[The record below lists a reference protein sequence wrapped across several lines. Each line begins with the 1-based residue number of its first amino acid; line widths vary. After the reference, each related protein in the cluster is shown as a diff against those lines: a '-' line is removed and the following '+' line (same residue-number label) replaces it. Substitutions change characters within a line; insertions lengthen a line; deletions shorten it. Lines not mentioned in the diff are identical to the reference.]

1 MFTGV
6 GQRYNSLI
14 QLVLTLLAL
23 LFVFPLAVM
32 VSVSLRGEGFGN
44 YLAVLR
50 HPMIPRFFLNS
61 VIVTACTIVLVYCIT
76 ILAAYA
82 FSKLPLR
89 GKTVLFS
96 ALLVGLL
103 LPAVAVM
110 VPLFFTIR
118 SLGLMNNYLALI
130 LPYTAFALPFT
141 TLLARNFFDGLPN
154 ELLDAARIDGCNS
167 FTALLRV
174 VLPLSRPISVVVV
187 LWTFLSAWNEYFLVL
202 LFMQDDQMKTLTH
215 APQFFVGVYSQD
227 TGKVFATLV
236 LISLPIMVLYL
247 LLQRYFESGMTSGA
261 LK

>member
-6 GQRYNSLI
+6 GQRYNMMFQVILT
-14 QLVLTLLAL
+14 VLAVIFL
-23 LFVFPLAVM
+23 FPLLVM
-32 VSVSLRGEGFGN
+32 VSVSLRGQGIGN
-44 YLAVLR
+44 YVAVLQ

-61 VIVTACTIVLVYCIT
+61 ALVTICTIVLVYVIT
-76 ILAAYA
+76 ILSAYA
-82 FSKLPLR
+82 FSKLPIR
-89 GKTVLFS
+89 GKTALFS

-103 LPAVAVM
+103 LPAVAIM

-118 SLGLMNNYLALI
+118 AMGLMNNYLALI
-130 LPYTAFALPFT
+130 LPYAAFALPFT

-167 FTALLRV
+167 FTALVRV
-174 VLPLSRPISVVVV
+174 VMPLSRPISVVVV

-202 LFMQDDQMKTLTH
+202 LFMQNDQMKTLTH
-215 APQFFVGVYSQD
+215 APQFFVGVYTQD
-227 TGKVFATLV
+227 TGKIFATLV

-247 LLQRYFESGMTSGA
+247 ALQRYFESGMTSGA

>member
-1 MFTGV
+1 MFSGV
-6 GQRYNSLI
+6 TRHYTWTFQVALT
-14 QLVLTLLAL
+14 VLAVI
-23 LFVFPLAVM
+23 FAFPLGVM
-32 VSVSLRGEGFGN
+32 VLVSLRGQGIGN
-44 YLAVLR
+44 YVAVLQ

-61 VIVTACTIVLVYCIT
+61 IVVTLCTIVLVYMIT
-76 ILAAYA
+76 MLSAYA

-89 GKTVLFS
+89 GKNVLFS

-103 LPAVAVM
+103 LPGVAIL

-141 TLLARNFFDGLPN
+141 TLLARNFLDGLPN
-154 ELLDAARIDGCNS
+154 ELIDAARIDGCNS
-167 FTALLRV
+167 FTALTRV
-174 VLPLSRPISVVVV
+174 VMPLSKPISVVVII
-187 LWTFLSAWNEYFLVL
+187 WTFLSAWNEYFLVL

-227 TGKVFATLV
+227 TGKIFATLV
-236 LISLPIMVLYL
+236 LISLPIMIAYL